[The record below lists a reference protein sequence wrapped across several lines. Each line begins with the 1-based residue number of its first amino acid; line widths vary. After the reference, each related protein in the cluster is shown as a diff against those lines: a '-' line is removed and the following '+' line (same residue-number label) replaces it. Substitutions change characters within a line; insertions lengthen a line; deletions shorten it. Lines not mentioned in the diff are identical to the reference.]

1 MEGKMMKGQKG
12 YVLVLKTLSHD
23 SLIERTLKSVKQHAS
38 RWYELHRQRQQLAQL
53 SDEALK
59 DLGLSRAD
67 VYQETEQYFWKDPMN
82 R

>member
-1 MEGKMMKGQKG
+1 MMKGQKG
-12 YVLVLKTLSHD
+12 YVLVLKTLSRD
-23 SLIERTLKSVKQHAS
+23 SWMERVFRSVKGHVS
-38 RWYELHRQRQQLAQL
+38 RWYELHQQRRQLAEL

-67 VYQETEQYFWKDPMN
+67 VYQETERHFWVDPMK

>member
-1 MEGKMMKGQKG
+1 
-12 YVLVLKTLSHD
+12 
-23 SLIERTLKSVKQHAS
+23 
-38 RWYELHRQRQQLAQL
+38 LAQL

-67 VYQETEQYFWKDPMN
+67 VYQEAEQHFWNDTMN

>member
-1 MEGKMMKGQKG
+1 MKGQKG

-23 SLIERTLKSVKQHAS
+23 SWVERFLKSAKGHIV
-38 RWYELHRQRQQLAQL
+38 RWHELHEQRRQLAEL

-67 VYQETEQYFWKDPMN
+67 VYQETEQHFWDDPMK

>member
-1 MEGKMMKGQKG
+1 MMKGQKG
-12 YVLVLKTLSHD
+12 YVLVQPQRSFV
-23 SLIERTLKSVKQHAS
+23 ERAFRSVKAYVS
-38 RWYELHRQRQQLAQL
+38 RWHELHRQRRQLAQL

-67 VYQETEQYFWKDPMN
+67 VYQETEQHFWNDTMN

>member
-1 MEGKMMKGQKG
+1 MMKGQKG
-12 YVLVLKTLSHD
+12 YVLVQAHS
-23 SLIERTLKSVKQHAS
+23 SFIERALRSVKAHIA
-38 RWYELHRQRQQLAQL
+38 RWYELHRQRRQLAQL

-67 VYQETEQYFWKDPMN
+67 VYRETEQHFWNDTMN

>member
-1 MEGKMMKGQKG
+1 MMKGQKG
-12 YVLVLKTLSHD
+12 YALVQSER
-23 SLIERTLKSVKQHAS
+23 SLLERLWRSAKRTGA

-67 VYQETEQYFWKDPMN
+67 VYQETEQHFWRDTMK